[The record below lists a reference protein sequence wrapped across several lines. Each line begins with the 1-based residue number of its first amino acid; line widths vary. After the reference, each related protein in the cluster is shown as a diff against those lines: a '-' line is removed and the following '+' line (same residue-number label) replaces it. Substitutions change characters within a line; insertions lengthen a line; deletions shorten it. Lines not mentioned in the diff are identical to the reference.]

1 MRAAPG
7 SRVLPMKIAI
17 LSRESD
23 SYSTSRLRDAA
34 VARGHEVVVF
44 DTLRFSIVVATTGST
59 LLYDARPVE
68 DLDAVIPRIGA
79 SVTYV
84 GTAVVRQLAPMGVV
98 SLNGAEAISASRDK
112 LRALQ
117 LLARHGLPVPPTV
130 FVRDRKG
137 VGPALERLGGAP
149 VVVKLLE
156 GTQGVG
162 VMLAETVEMAQ
173 AIVET
178 LQFAKQNVMVQ
189 RFVRESR
196 GRDVRVIVVGGKV
209 VAAMRRM
216 SRGREFRSNLHRG
229 GTAEPVALPPAY
241 ADVAVRAA
249 SVLGL
254 SVAGVDMLEGEAGPV
269 VLEVNSSPGLEGIET
284 TTGIDVAGSMVV
296 ALEEAVRT
304 PLVDARDHLAIE
316 PGHGLV
322 AIPVPS
328 GSPLAGRTIALGPLA
343 DRDVRV
349 LRLERGGRT
358 IPNPR
363 LDLVLETGDVLIAH
377 GRLDSLRP
385 FVGPGGRG
393 RPTGP

>member
-1 MRAAPG
+1 
-7 SRVLPMKIAI
+7 MKIAI

-44 DTLRFSIVVATTGST
+44 DTLRFSIVVSTTGST
-59 LLYDARPVE
+59 LLYDARPVD

-84 GTAVVRQLAPMGVV
+84 GTAVVRQLEPMGVV

-117 LLARHGLPVPPTV
+117 VLARHGLPVPPTV

-137 VGPALERLGGAP
+137 IAPALERLGGAP

-241 ADVAVRAA
+241 AEVAVRAA

-254 SVAGVDMLEGEAGPV
+254 AVAGVDMLEGEGGPV
-269 VLEVNSSPGLEGIET
+269 VLEVNSSPGLEGSRRRRAST
-284 TTGIDVAGSMVV
+284 WRGRWSSRS
-296 ALEEAVRT
+296 RT
-304 PLVDARDHLAIE
+304 PIARRSSTRGTASRSSRATGSW
-316 PGHGLV
+316 PF
-322 AIPVPS
+322 PS
-328 GSPLAGRTIALGPLA
+328 PRGARSRGIRSPTVRSPNATCGSSASSG
-343 DRDVRV
+343 
-349 LRLERGGRT
+349 EGGR
-358 IPNPR
+358 PR
-363 LDLVLETGDVLIAH
+363 TRASTSSSRRETC
-377 GRLDSLRP
+377 
-385 FVGPGGRG
+385 
-393 RPTGP
+393 